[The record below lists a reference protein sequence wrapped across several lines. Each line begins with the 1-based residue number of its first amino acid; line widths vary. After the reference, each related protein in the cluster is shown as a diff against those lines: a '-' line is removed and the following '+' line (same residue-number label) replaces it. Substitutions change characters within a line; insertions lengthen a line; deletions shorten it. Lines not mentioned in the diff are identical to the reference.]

1 MFGALRDCVPQLKNA
16 KHEEDPDKM
25 VSDFKEKIMD
35 IMKEVSSF
43 YFCLIFFV
51 N

>member
-25 VSDFKEKIMD
+25 IENFKEEIMD
-35 IMKEVSSF
+35 IMKEVSF
-43 YFCLIFFV
+43 YFV
-51 N
+51 T